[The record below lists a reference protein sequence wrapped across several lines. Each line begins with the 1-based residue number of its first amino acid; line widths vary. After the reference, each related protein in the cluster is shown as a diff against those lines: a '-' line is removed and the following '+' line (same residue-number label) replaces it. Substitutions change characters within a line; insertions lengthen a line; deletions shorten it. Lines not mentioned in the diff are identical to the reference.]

1 VSSLADRNG
10 GKPGGPTD
18 CRGEPLDLEPMFA
31 APAGADARDRD
42 AERVRDFDDAA
53 ERYAALRT
61 DLGIALLEGPATS
74 ADLLELDA
82 VPDPV
87 DSDAQ
92 RNRRS
97 ERP

>member
-1 VSSLADRNG
+1 
-10 GKPGGPTD
+10 
-18 CRGEPLDLEPMFA
+18 MFA
-31 APAGADARDRD
+31 ALAGADARDRD
-42 AERVRDFDDAA
+42 AERVQDFDEAA
-53 ERYAALRT
+53 ARYAALRPEV
-61 DLGIALLEGPATS
+61 GIALLGGPATS

-87 DSDAQ
+87 DSDAPRATFSAEETTQ

>member
-1 VSSLADRNG
+1 MS
-10 GKPGGPTD
+10 GPTD
-18 CRGEPLDLEPMFA
+18 CRGEPLELETEVVDDPD
-31 APAGADARDRD
+31 AGS
-42 AERVRDFDDAA
+42 
-53 ERYAALRT
+53 L
-61 DLGIALLEGPATS
+61 GPATS

-87 DSDAQ
+87 DSDAPRATFSAEETTQ